1 MSYAKTKAMT
11 ATMPS
16 TPKKLAET
24 PDGTVGLGST
34 VGLDSTIEL
43 ATEKQGSFWLDLALR
58 GISIAGFFGLWYAVS
73 LINAHVWHIFNP
85 ILLPTPHEVLEA
97 AIKLTFSGELP
108 RDIAASLSRV
118 MFGFLVA
125 AVLGVGLGTLIGR
138 SRTIEKLL
146 EPALELMRPIPPL
159 AFLPVFVLWFG
170 IGESSKIA
178 FITYSAF
185 FPIFMTTNEGIK
197 FVDILLI
204 RAAQTL
210 GASEAQ
216 IFRSVVLPA
225 ALPSI
230 ITGLRI
236 GFAQCLFVIVA
247 AEFIAAD
254 SGLGFLINDSRSFFL
269 MSNMLVG
276 AATIGLLGFVFNSL
290 LRRLEAR
297 LLQWR
302 EEARGP

>member
-1 MSYAKTKAMT
+1 M
-11 ATMPS
+11 ATNVPS
-16 TPKKLAET
+16 TSEKLASSA
-24 PDGTVGLGST
+24 DGTVGLGGA
-34 VGLDSTIEL
+34 VGLDSTIDI
-43 ATEKQGSFWLDLALR
+43 ATRKQGRFWIDLGLR
-58 GISIAGFFGLWYAVS
+58 SVSIVGFFVLWYAMS
-73 LINAHVWHIFNP
+73 LINAHVWRMFNP
-85 ILLPTPHEVLEA
+85 ILLPPPQEVLEA
-97 AIKLTFSGELP
+97 AVNLTLSGELP

-118 MFGFLVA
+118 VLGFLVA
-125 AVLGVGLGTLIGR
+125 AILGVGLGTLIGR

-170 IGESSKIA
+170 IGESSKVA

-185 FPIFMTTNEGIK
+185 FPIFTTTTEGIK

-210 GASEAQ
+210 GASEGE
-216 IFRSVVLPA
+216 IFRRVVLPA

-230 ITGLRI
+230 ITGLRV

-276 AATIGLLGFVFNSL
+276 AAVIGLIGFAFNSL

-297 LLQWR
+297 LLRWR
-302 EEARGP
+302 EDARGP

>member
-1 MSYAKTKAMT
+1 MTTTGSSAPEKLSKA
-11 ATMPS
+11 A
-16 TPKKLAET
+16 
-24 PDGTVGLGST
+24 DGTVALGGT
-34 VGLDSTIEL
+34 VQLDSTIAI
-43 ATEKQGSFWLDLALR
+43 ATRKQTTFWLDLGLR
-58 GISIAGFFGLWYAVS
+58 SVSIIGFFVLWYAVS
-73 LINAHVWHIFNP
+73 LINAHVWRVFNP

-108 RDIAASLSRV
+108 RDIAASFNRV
-118 MFGFLVA
+118 ILGFLVA

-170 IGESSKIA
+170 IGESSKVA

-185 FPIFMTTNEGIK
+185 FPIFTTTNEGIK
-197 FVDILLI
+197 YVDILLI

-230 ITGLRI
+230 ITGLRV

-276 AATIGLLGFVFNSL
+276 AATIGLVGFVFNSL
-290 LRRLEAR
+290 LRQLEAR
-297 LLQWR
+297 LLRWR
-302 EEARGP
+302 EDARGP

>member
-1 MSYAKTKAMT
+1 MIANTS
-11 ATMPS
+11 S
-16 TPKKLAET
+16 TSERLAQSA
-24 PDGTVGLGST
+24 DGTVGIGGAA
-34 VGLDSTIEL
+34 GLDSTIDI
-43 ATEKQGSFWLDLALR
+43 ASRRRGPFWSDLALR
-58 GISIAGFFGLWYAVS
+58 SISIIGLFAFWYAVS
-73 LINAHVWHIFNP
+73 WINSDLYRIFNP
-85 ILLPTPHEVLEA
+85 ILLPPPQKVLEA
-97 AIKLTFSGELP
+97 GIELTRSGQLP
-108 RDIAASLSRV
+108 RDIAASLNRV
-118 MFGFLVA
+118 VLGFLVA
-125 AVLGVGLGTLIGR
+125 AVFGVGLGTLIGR
-138 SRTIEKLL
+138 SRTIERLL

-170 IGESSKIA
+170 IGEASKVA
-178 FITYSAF
+178 FITYAAF
-185 FPIFMTTNEGIK
+185 FPIFTTTTEGIK

-210 GASEAQ
+210 GASERE
-216 IFRSVVLPA
+216 IFRLIVLPA
-225 ALPSI
+225 AMPSI

-276 AATIGLLGFVFNSL
+276 AAVIGLIGFAFNGL
-290 LRRLEAR
+290 LRRLEGF
-297 LLQWR
+297 LLRWR

>member
-1 MSYAKTKAMT
+1 MS
-11 ATMPS
+11 ATGPS
-16 TPKKLAET
+16 TSERLAASA
-24 PDGTVGLGST
+24 DGTVGLGST
-34 VGLDSTIEL
+34 VGLDSTIDI
-43 ATEKQGSFWLDLALR
+43 ATREQGTFWTDLALR
-58 GISIAGFFGLWYAVS
+58 SVSIVGFFALWYAAS
-73 LINAHVWHIFNP
+73 LINLHVWRMFNP
-85 ILLPTPHEVLEA
+85 TLLPTPGDVLIA
-97 AIKLTFSGELP
+97 AVQLTMSGELP
-108 RDIAASLSRV
+108 RDIAASLYRV
-118 MFGFLVA
+118 VVGFLVA

-138 SRTIEKLL
+138 SRTIEKLM

-170 IGESSKIA
+170 IGESSKVA

-185 FPIFMTTNEGIK
+185 FPIFTTTTEGIK

-210 GASEAQ
+210 GATERE
-216 IFRSVVLPA
+216 IFRLVVLPA

-230 ITGLRI
+230 ITGMRV

-276 AATIGLLGFVFNSL
+276 AATIGLIGFVFNSL

-297 LLQWR
+297 LLRWR
-302 EEARGP
+302 EDARGP